1 VPPLALSN
9 ETQTRTVL
17 LMPATYITGCWGC
30 QAKEQ
35 QKKKQCSYLDPAHS
49 GIAEGHQTL
58 D

>member
-35 QKKKQCSYLDPAHS
+35 QKKKKKEKEK
-49 GIAEGHQTL
+49 GIVVSM
-58 D
+58 